1 MMLFLRYLRDW
12 VMCPTCQAF
21 PFPFTFP
28 HLLSLH
34 PLSSLHL
41 VFIAISTP
49 CISYAS
55 TFLLLSPT
63 PSTLS
68 SVFPIVSFLGPC
80 PPPPLPFF
88 FSYLFAWLKFC
99 PPPLKLALSPP
110 LLCLPTH
117 CNPTFHGNVCLL
129 FPSFEDFFFKFFQ

>member
-1 MMLFLRYLRDW
+1 
-12 VMCPTCQAF
+12 MCPTCQAF

-80 PPPPLPFF
+80 PPPFLF
-88 FSYLFAWLKFC
+88 FSLISLPGCNSAHPLLSLLSHLPCCVYPHITTPLSMEPCVYFS
-99 PPPLKLALSPP
+99 PPLK
-110 LLCLPTH
+110 T
-117 CNPTFHGNVCLL
+117 
-129 FPSFEDFFFKFFQ
+129 FFFNSSSKKVPAAQIIPF